1 MGSGGRATTVAI
13 VAVVEIALVAV
24 IVLAILG
31 HRLMT
36 VSDWMA
42 QVPGGRLVV
51 AAGALVLLVVAAILM
66 TALVSD

>member
-1 MGSGGRATTVAI
+1 MKGGRATTVAI
-13 VAVVEIALVAV
+13 VALVEIALVAA

-36 VSDWMA
+36 VSDWME

-51 AAGALVLLVVAAILM
+51 AVGALVLLVVAAILM

>member
-1 MGSGGRATTVAI
+1 MKGGRATTVAI
-13 VAVVEIALVAV
+13 VALVEIALVAV

-36 VSDWMA
+36 VSDWME

-51 AAGALVLLVVAAILM
+51 AVGALALLVVAAILM

>member
-1 MGSGGRATTVAI
+1 MKSGRGTTAAI

-24 IVLAILG
+24 IILAILG
-31 HRLMT
+31 QRVVT
-36 VSDWMA
+36 VSDWME

-51 AAGALVLLVVAAILM
+51 AAGALALLVVAAILM